1 MSGKRITVRVRS
13 DVRLA
18 IHHYVFHAFRYPGRT
33 VLGDFRSMKN
43 GITRAATRRIVQG
56 VMRIKETTEFNDG
69 EDQREKEEGDN
80 GKLRQRLA

>member
-1 MSGKRITVRVRS
+1 
-13 DVRLA
+13 
-18 IHHYVFHAFRYPGRT
+18 
-33 VLGDFRSMKN
+33 MKN